1 MGSDKLLFI
10 RTHFLFDMKDIY
22 TLYEGL
28 LAGQEST
35 ISHGTNLVS
44 AAKKEFD
51 SIVKLMKNKN
61 SWDKFGY
68 NNTRFWRFI
77 IKYDMMQNIAELFG
91 LDSTNEDKDIFWITI
106 SRHNVSI
113 DRWKIDILFMDP
125 KSAGWCD
132 ITGCNKKVKYDVE
145 VLEKDH
151 LAFIKNQL
159 LPKHFKNVNDFM
171 SLFK

>member
-1 MGSDKLLFI
+1 
-10 RTHFLFDMKDIY
+10 MK
-22 TLYEGL
+22 TLKTIIYEGL

-35 ISHGTNLVS
+35 ISNGTNLVS

-68 NNTRFWRFI
+68 NNRRFWRFT
-77 IKYDMMQNIAELFG
+77 IKDNMIQSISELFG
-91 LDSTNEDKDIFWITI
+91 LSNTNNNKDQFWITI
-106 SRHNVSI
+106 SRHNISI
-113 DRWKIDILFMDP
+113 DKWEVDILYIDQNG
-125 KSAGWCD
+125 SGWCD
-132 ITGCNKKVKYDVE
+132 LTGCNKKVKYNVE
-145 VLEKDH
+145 TLEKDH

-159 LPKHFKNVNDFM
+159 LPKHFKSVNDFM

>member
-1 MGSDKLLFI
+1 
-10 RTHFLFDMKDIY
+10 MK
-22 TLYEGL
+22 TLKTTIYEGL
-28 LAGQEST
+28 LAGQES
-35 ISHGTNLVS
+35 IMSNGTNLVS

-61 SWDKFGY
+61 LWEKFGY
-68 NNTRFWRFI
+68 NNTRFWRFA
-77 IKYDMMQNIAELFG
+77 IKDNMIQSISELFG
-91 LDSTNEDKDIFWITI
+91 LNNTNENKDIFWITI

-132 ITGCNKKVKYDVE
+132 ITGCNKKVKCDVE

-151 LAFIKNQL
+151 LAFIKKQL
-159 LPKHFKNVNDFM
+159 LPKYFKNVNDFM

>member
-1 MGSDKLLFI
+1 
-10 RTHFLFDMKDIY
+10 MK
-22 TLYEGL
+22 TLKTIIYEGL

-35 ISHGTNLVS
+35 ISNGTNLVS

-61 SWDKFGY
+61 SWEKFGY
-68 NNTRFWRFI
+68 NNRRFWRFT
-77 IKYDMMQNIAELFG
+77 IKDNMIQSISELFG
-91 LDSTNEDKDIFWITI
+91 LSNTNNNKDQFWITI

-113 DRWKIDILFMDP
+113 DKWEVDILYIDQNGT
-125 KSAGWCD
+125 GWCD
-132 ITGCNKKVKYDVE
+132 LTGCNKKVKYNVE
-145 VLEKDH
+145 TLEKDH

-159 LPKHFKNVNDFM
+159 LPKHFKSVNDFM